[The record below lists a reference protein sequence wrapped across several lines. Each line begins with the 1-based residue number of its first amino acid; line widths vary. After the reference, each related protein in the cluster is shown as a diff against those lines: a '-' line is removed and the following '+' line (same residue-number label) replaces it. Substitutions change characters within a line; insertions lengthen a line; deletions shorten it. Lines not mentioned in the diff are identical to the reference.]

1 MPHNHDRGIALVLA
15 LFLMSAMS
23 VLAASLMFLSQTETY
38 ASMNYRMMSQARY
51 AGEAA
56 VQKASDFLLDG
67 AQYAVPTATN
77 VVDPLA
83 NYDRSS
89 SPVRCAGGGCT
100 AGQPIVLSAT
110 ASVASNYPA
119 AAVQTAFD
127 TAAQGSLAAGPITVN
142 YGAYATLKAMQEFQA
157 FGGTQNV
164 VQIWEITGVGSLA
177 GSRPAT
183 VEVVAIVETPKVP
196 ANNYA
201 AFATDDHCGAMTF
214 AGSTESD
221 SYDSRTLSGA
231 TTPTDANGLL
241 EADGGDVGTNGN
253 LTISGGAVD
262 INGNLYSPRSGVGE
276 CTAGA
281 VTALTTSDIATVS
294 GSIVQLPTVVTYPA
308 PTVPTPSLTAAVSL
322 TAGGTTL
329 TTCAALGL
337 TPVVNCNVSGNTI
350 TIQGT
355 NIDGTPLKL
364 PSLTLDN
371 HVTLVLTATSGP
383 AEFNFNSITL
393 EGGAEIKVAATA
405 TDQAV
410 LVNIA
415 GKNPDNS
422 NIATPVDLVGGT
434 FAAADVS
441 GCASCSV
448 YDASMLQFVYG
459 GAGEVKMAGH
469 TGAAATIYAP
479 NAAFTLEG
487 TADLYGSILAKTVNI
502 AGSANIHYDRRL
514 AEDFYV
520 MGRPM
525 VGTFTWKR
533 Y

>member
-196 ANNYA
+196 ANNYS

-214 AGSTESD
+214 AGSTQTD
-221 SYDSRTLSGA
+221 SYDSRDLTGA
-231 TTPTDANGLL
+231 TAPSPD
-241 EADGGDVGTNGN
+241 EDGGDVGTNGN

-262 INGNLYSPRSGVGE
+262 IYGNLYSPRTGVGE

-308 PTVPTPSLTAAVSL
+308 PPLPAPSLTAAVSL
-322 TAGGTTL
+322 SSAGTTL

-337 TPVVNCNVSGNTI
+337 TPVTNCNVSGNTI

-355 NIDGTPLKL
+355 NIDGTPLAL
-364 PSLTLDN
+364 PSLTLDGM
-371 HVTLVLTATSGP
+371 VSLVLTATSGP

-393 EGGAEIKVAATA
+393 EAGAEIKVAVTA
-405 TDQAV
+405 ADQAV

-422 NIATPVDLVGGT
+422 DIAIPVDLVGGT

-441 GCASCSV
+441 GCAACST
-448 YDASMLQFVYG
+448 YDAAMLQFVYG
-459 GAGEVKMAGH
+459 GTGEIKMAGH
-469 TGAAATIYAP
+469 TDAAATIYAP